1 MDVAQT
7 IFGRGHANAPE
18 KAGRE
23 MAKDTVQLDQGKL
36 MDRLARL
43 EKQIVEGNAQRGG
56 GLGSALKAFT
66 FGALVGGGAALL
78 YAPQKGEQTR
88 RQLLARGSQ
97 AKEQATQLAGQAKE
111 QTAQLA
117 GQVKDQATQVA
128 GQAQQAAGQLKEQA
142 QQAASQAKDQVQS
155 SAVKPPSA
163 ATAPAAQAMSQQ
175 RRDLASGQE
184 NPA

>member
-78 YAPQKGEQTR
+78 YAPQRGEQTR
-88 RQLLARGSQ
+88 QRLRQ
-97 AKEQATQLAGQAKE
+97 AKEQAAQVAGQAKE

-175 RRDLASGQE
+175 RRDLASGKE